1 MKQLAAPRLR
11 SRNVVIGG
19 LERMCSPILC
29 NVKQKS
35 STTRNRV
42 RNVAECDVDVVGD
55 FADTE
60 VSSKLL
66 NIHVFSCCEY
76 LLRNTRL

>member
-11 SRNVVIGG
+11 SRNGVFGG
-19 LERMCSPILC
+19 LERMCSPNLC
-29 NVKQKS
+29 NKS

-55 FADTE
+55 YADTE

-66 NIHVFSCCEY
+66 NIHVFSCCDY